1 MFNPLDFS
9 GRRFLVTGA
18 SSGIGEATA
27 ILLGRLGGQ
36 VVLAGRDLD
45 RLNQALAAVPGS
57 GHSIAAFDL
66 GDTDAIPGWVARLA
80 GDGPF
85 SGVAHCAGLQ
95 TLRPLKSAGAAF
107 VDDLLRVTIGAA
119 LAMGRAIRQ
128 RTVATK
134 PASLVLISSTAGMT
148 GQPGNVVYNATK
160 GAIIAAVKGMAL
172 ELVRDDIRVNA
183 VAPALVRTPMSEKSM
198 KIWSPEQLQA
208 VLAIHPMG
216 FGTADDVANAIIFL
230 LSDMA
235 RWITGTT
242 IVVDGGYTAQ

>member
-1 MFNPLDFS
+1 MFNPLDFN

-27 ILLGRLGGQ
+27 ILIGRLGGQ

-45 RLNQALAAVPGS
+45 RLSQAMAAVPGS
-57 GHSIAAFDL
+57 GHSVASFDL
-66 GDTDAIPGWVARLA
+66 GDTDAIPGWVAKLA
-80 GDGPF
+80 ADGPF
-85 SGVAHCAGLQ
+85 HGLAHCAGLQ
-95 TLRPLKSAGAAF
+95 TLRPLKSASAAF
-107 VDDLLRVTIGAA
+107 VEEMLRVNVGAS
-119 LAMGRAIRQ
+119 LAIGRAIRQ
-128 RTVATK
+128 RNVAAK

-216 FGTADDVANAIIFL
+216 FGTAEDIANAIVFL

-242 IVVDGGYTAQ
+242 VVVDGGYTAQ

>member
-1 MFNPLDFS
+1 
-9 GRRFLVTGA
+9 
-18 SSGIGEATA
+18 
-27 ILLGRLGGQ
+27 
-36 VVLAGRDLD
+36 
-45 RLNQALAAVPGS
+45 
-57 GHSIAAFDL
+57 
-66 GDTDAIPGWVARLA
+66 
-80 GDGPF
+80 
-85 SGVAHCAGLQ
+85 
-95 TLRPLKSAGAAF
+95 
-107 VDDLLRVTIGAA
+107 
-119 LAMGRAIRQ
+119 
-128 RTVATK
+128 
-134 PASLVLISSTAGMT
+134 MT

-242 IVVDGGYTAQ
+242 VVVDGGYTAQ

>member
-1 MFNPLDFS
+1 MLNPLDFS

-27 ILLGRLGGQ
+27 ILLGRLGGT
-36 VVLAGRDLD
+36 VVLAGRDTD
-45 RLNQALAAVPGS
+45 RLHQAMAAVPGS
-57 GHSIAAFDL
+57 SHSVSSFDL
-66 GDTDAIPGWVARLA
+66 GDTDAIPGWVAGLA
-80 GDGPF
+80 AAGPF
-85 SGVAHCAGLQ
+85 HGVAHCAGLQ
-95 TLRPLKSAGAAF
+95 TLRPLKSASAAF
-107 VDDLLRVTIGAA
+107 VEEMLRVNIGAS
-119 LAMGRAIRQ
+119 LAIGRAIRQ
-128 RTVATK
+128 RNVAAK

-172 ELVRDDIRVNA
+172 ELVRDEIRVNA

-216 FGTADDVANAIIFL
+216 FGTAEDVANAIIFL

-242 IVVDGGYTAQ
+242 VVVDGGYTAQ

>member
-1 MFNPLDFS
+1 MFNPLDFT

-45 RLNQALAAVPGS
+45 RLSQAMAAVPGT
-57 GHSIAAFDL
+57 GHSVASFDL
-66 GDTDAIPGWVARLA
+66 GDTDAIPAWVAKLA
-80 GDGPF
+80 ADGPF
-85 SGVAHCAGLQ
+85 HGLAHCAGLQ
-95 TLRPLKSAGAAF
+95 TLRPLKSASAAF
-107 VDDLLRVTIGAA
+107 VEEMLRVNIGAS
-119 LAMGRAIRQ
+119 LAIGRAIRQ
-128 RTVATK
+128 RNVAAK

-216 FGTADDVANAIIFL
+216 FGTADDVANAIVFL

-242 IVVDGGYTAQ
+242 VVVDGGYTAQ